1 VRRLVIALVA
11 VDLATEAFKFAGHQA
26 ARRRR
31 ELAEAAA
38 SRAYVHAA
46 FEAMCGPMSARDPS
60 HTCPR

>member
-1 VRRLVIALVA
+1 VRRLIIALVA
-11 VDLATEAFKFAGHQA
+11 VDLATEAFHQA

-31 ELAEAAA
+31 ELDAAA
-38 SRAYVHAA
+38 AFRAYVHAA